1 MSTAAIE
8 EWMTRGLI
16 GSACAA
22 RYVYFIGTWDDLLY
36 FTGVYR
42 RGGRYHFERRQHRHG
57 LHVTAILGVACRTK
71 EHGRVI
77 VGTGVIANPCF

>member
-1 MSTAAIE
+1 MQQDMYTLLGLGMTYSTSQVYTGE
-8 EWMTRGLI
+8 VDDTTSRGISYTSIHLEL
-16 GSACAA
+16 SL
-22 RYVYFIGTWDDLLY
+22 V
-36 FTGVYR
+36 
-42 RGGRYHFERRQHRHG
+42 RRQHRHG